1 MKHLEQIKVK
11 FVGSKSRLNP
21 DTGKVYY
28 RNVFEHGGK
37 FYSVRDASD
46 LQGQAGVVQFVKK
59 GEDNASGGTVAQD
72 AFSLLYSSKV
82 GTATSAKIAFEEAF
96 A

>member
-28 RNVFEHGGK
+28 RNVFEHDGK
-37 FYSVRDASD
+37 FYSVADASD

-59 GEDNASGGTVAQD
+59 GEDNANGGKVAQD

-82 GTATSAKIAFEEAF
+82 GTATNAKIAFEEAF

>member
-11 FVGSKSRLNP
+11 FIKNKNKLNP
-21 DTGKVYY
+21 NTKKVYY
-28 RNVFEHGGK
+28 RNVFEHDGK
-37 FYSVRDASD
+37 FHSVRDASD

-59 GEDNASGGTVAQD
+59 GEDNASGGKVAQD